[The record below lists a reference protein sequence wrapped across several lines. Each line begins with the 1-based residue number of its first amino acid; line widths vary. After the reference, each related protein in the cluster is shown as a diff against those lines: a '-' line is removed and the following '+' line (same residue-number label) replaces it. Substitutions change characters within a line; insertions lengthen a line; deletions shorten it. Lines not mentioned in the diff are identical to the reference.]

1 MAGSKS
7 RDAGD
12 LRDAIQRLDA
22 LCRESERVRRY
33 AEQAMKRRQSWPER
47 RWSRSWDDSPVAPGD
62 SFNGDDAA

>member
-1 MAGSKS
+1 MAGSKP

-47 RWSRSWDDSPVAPGD
+47 RSRPWEDSPVAPGD
-62 SFNGDDAA
+62 AFNGDDAA